1 MYQNLISSLS
11 LPIINK
17 LVVMGAKL
25 SIPLHDVFKQE
36 LSSLNQLVTSI
47 LTEENVFRNSN
58 YNFLSHN
65 VCAKHTIVLE
75 EELGRHLKI
84 RLQTLGTGLYLIPT
98 ADTATTSQG
107 KRISKRDICS
117 KISNHYMRILY
128 VLTLIKYVYDL
139 EHHGDYS
146 IAGIIFRNIK
156 VNDGLMSIT
165 HCSMPQKDFSHNTK
179 DNKIDFGTLEG
190 MSFFVNYVMDKDEGK
205 AFVDVLKAILSRSP
219 RGEVRKTVC
228 SMLAQKKLN
237 VTLVRQ
243 VEQTFKD
250 KYGSELQCANT
261 STTLTQEQ
269 QLQSLVNRKIPNL
282 FMRVER
288 NNPVFLK
295 DYCYNVN
302 DVIVRLDNANNKVV
316 LSTFKKMQQNYK
328 NNVSSIERLMDKL
341 VIKTSSGQYELRD
354 IGKPELDIIVE
365 DVKSTVKL
373 FYIQSILDFQNL
385 LDIAKNNQ
393 NIEVNREQ

>member
-11 LPIINK
+11 FLIINK
-17 LVVMGAKL
+17 LVLMGAKL
-25 SIPLHDVFKQE
+25 SLPLHDVFKQE
-36 LSSLNQLVTSI
+36 LTSLNELVNSI
-47 LTEENVFRNSN
+47 LTEDNVFRNSN
-58 YNFLSHN
+58 YNFLSQN

-75 EELGRHLKI
+75 EELGRHLKVK
-84 RLQTLGTGLYLIPT
+84 LQSLGTGLYLIPT
-98 ADTATTSQG
+98 TDTATTSQG

-156 VNDGLMSIT
+156 INDGIMSIT
-165 HCSMPQKDFSHNTK
+165 HCSMPQKDYSHNTK

-190 MSFFVNYVMDKDEGK
+190 MSFFVNYVMDNEEGK
-205 AFVDVLKAILSRSP
+205 VFVDVLKAILSRSP

-228 SMLAQKKLN
+228 GMLAQKKLD

-250 KYGSELQCANT
+250 KYGSELQCAIT
-261 STTLTQEQ
+261 APSSLKEL
-269 QLQSLVNRKIPNL
+269 QLQPTVNRKLPNL
-282 FMRVER
+282 IMHVEK

-302 DVIVRLDNANNKVV
+302 DVIVKVDDANSKVV
-316 LSTFKKMQQNYK
+316 ISSFKKMQQNYK
-328 NNVSSIERLMDKL
+328 INTSNIEKLMNKL
-341 VIKTSSGQYELRD
+341 VVKSGSGQYELRD
-354 IGKPELDIIVE
+354 IGKPELDMIVE

-393 NIEVNREQ
+393 NIEVNRER

>member
-1 MYQNLISSLS
+1 
-11 LPIINK
+11 
-17 LVVMGAKL
+17 MGAKL
-25 SIPLHDVFKQE
+25 SLPLHDVFKQE
-36 LSSLNQLVTSI
+36 LSSLNQLVSSI

-58 YNFLSHN
+58 YNFLSQN

-75 EELGRHLKI
+75 EELGRHLKVK
-84 RLQTLGTGLYLIPT
+84 LQTLGTGLYLIPT
-98 ADTATTSQG
+98 TDTAITSQG

-156 VNDGLMSIT
+156 INDGLMSIT
-165 HCSMPQKDFSHNTK
+165 HCSMPQKDYSHNSK

-190 MSFFVNYVMDKDEGK
+190 MSFFVNYVMDKEEGK
-205 AFVDVLKAILSRSP
+205 SFVDVLKAILSRSP

-228 SMLAQKKLN
+228 GMLAQKKLN
-237 VTLVRQ
+237 TSLVKQ
-243 VEQTFKD
+243 VEQAFKD

-261 STTLTQEQ
+261 AITTAHEQ
-269 QLQSLVNRKIPNL
+269 QLQPMVNRKLPNL
-282 FMRVER
+282 FVRVER

-302 DVIVRLDNANNKVV
+302 DVIVKIDSEKNKAV
-316 LSTFKKMQQNYK
+316 LATFKKMQQNYK
-328 NNVSSIERLMDKL
+328 TNISNINGLMNKL
-341 VIKTSSGQYELRD
+341 VAKTSSYQYELRD

-365 DVKSTVKL
+365 DVKSTIKL

-393 NIEVNREQ
+393 NIEVNRER

>member
-1 MYQNLISSLS
+1 
-11 LPIINK
+11 
-17 LVVMGAKL
+17 MGAKL
-25 SIPLHDVFKQE
+25 SLPLHDVFKQE
-36 LSSLNQLVTSI
+36 LSSLNQLVSSI

-58 YNFLSHN
+58 YNFLSQN

-75 EELGRHLKI
+75 EELGRHLKVK
-84 RLQTLGTGLYLIPT
+84 LQTLGTGLYLIPT
-98 ADTATTSQG
+98 TDTAITSQG

-156 VNDGLMSIT
+156 INDGLMSIT
-165 HCSMPQKDFSHNTK
+165 HCSMPQKDYSHNSK

-190 MSFFVNYVMDKDEGK
+190 MSFFVNYVMDKEEGK
-205 AFVDVLKAILSRSP
+205 SFVDVLKAILSRSP

-228 SMLAQKKLN
+228 GMLAQKKLN
-237 VTLVRQ
+237 TSLVKQ
-243 VEQTFKD
+243 VEQAFKD

-261 STTLTQEQ
+261 AITTAHEQ
-269 QLQSLVNRKIPNL
+269 QLQPMVNRKLPNL
-282 FMRVER
+282 FVRVER

-302 DVIVRLDNANNKVV
+302 DVIVKIDSEKNKAV
-316 LSTFKKMQQNYK
+316 LATFKKMQQNYK
-328 NNVSSIERLMDKL
+328 TNISNINGLMNKL
-341 VIKTSSGQYELRD
+341 VAKTSSYQYELRD

-365 DVKSTVKL
+365 DVKSTIKL

-393 NIEVNREQ
+393 NIEVNKEQ